1 MDHPPAW
8 LAAMA
13 DQRQQTPLRRV
24 QLFQASVD
32 CGDVVE
38 CSPAAL
44 DQLFDRPLAAWPEQL
59 SGNLPEQRL
68 FVGAKRPLQAAD
80 RRISR
85 NRNLEFRISMSA
97 ICHQACFG
105 FRISDFG
112 FPKDFG
118 HWITCGV
125 WPI

>member
-1 MDHPPAW
+1 MDHPPAR

-13 DQRQQTPLRRV
+13 DQRQQTPFRGV

-59 SGNLPEQRL
+59 TSDLPEQRL
-68 FVGAKRPLQAAD
+68 FVGAKGPLEAAD
-80 RRISR
+80 RGISR
-85 NRNLEFRISMSA
+85 NRNLEFRISKSA
-97 ICHQACFG
+97 ACHQTLFG
-105 FRISDFG
+105 FRVSDLG
-112 FPKDFG
+112 FPTDFG

-125 WPI
+125 WP